1 MQPFFYKKYLFF
13 LFPKKTTKYA
23 ICLTIYSIITTEIN
37 MERGIQMIFETH
49 AHYDDDAFDIDR
61 DELLAHMQE
70 NGIET
75 VVNIAASL
83 KSVQTTMDLTKQYA
97 HVYGAVG
104 VHPSETEE
112 LNEENFAWM
121 KEMAKD
127 EKCLAIG
134 EIGLDYHYPDPERD
148 VQKTWFIRQ
157 MELAKEINK
166 PVIIH
171 SREAAAD
178 TMEILSNSDFKD
190 VTGVMHCYSYSVE
203 IARELMKMDYYFGI
217 GGVVT
222 FSNAKKLV
230 QAVNEIPMDRILLET
245 DCPYLAPTPHRG
257 ERNSSLYLPLVVNK
271 IAEIKG
277 ISYDEVV
284 QITCDNAKRFFK
296 L

>member
-1 MQPFFYKKYLFF
+1 
-13 LFPKKTTKYA
+13 
-23 ICLTIYSIITTEIN
+23 
-37 MERGIQMIFETH
+37 MIFETH
-49 AHYDDDAFDIDR
+49 AHYDDDAFDTDR
-61 DELLAHMQE
+61 EELLSHMQD

-83 KSVQTTMDLTKQYA
+83 KSVRTTMDLTIQYD

-112 LNEENFAWM
+112 LNDENFAWM
-121 KEMAKD
+121 KEMAQAD
-127 EKCLAIG
+127 KCLAIG

-148 VQKTWFIRQ
+148 IQKKWFIRQ
-157 MELAKEINK
+157 MEMAKELCK

-178 TMEILSNSDFKD
+178 TMEILTKPEFKD
-190 VTGVMHCYSYSVE
+190 VKGVMHCYSYSVE
-203 IARELMKMDYYFGI
+203 TARELMKLDYYFGI

-230 QAVNEIPMDRILLET
+230 EAVKEIPMDRILLET

-257 ERNSSLYLPLVVNK
+257 ERNSSLYLPLVVEK
-271 IAEIKG
+271 IAELKCM
-277 ISYDEVV
+277 SYDEVV
-284 QITCDNAKRFFK
+284 DITRDNAKRFFNLK
-296 L
+296 

>member
-1 MQPFFYKKYLFF
+1 
-13 LFPKKTTKYA
+13 
-23 ICLTIYSIITTEIN
+23 
-37 MERGIQMIFETH
+37 MIFETH

-61 DELLAHMQE
+61 EVLLSNMQA

-83 KSVQTTMDLTKQYA
+83 TSVKTTMELTRQYE

-112 LNEENFAWM
+112 LNEDNYAWM
-121 KEMAKD
+121 MEMARND
-127 EKCLAIG
+127 KCIAIG

-148 VQKTWFIRQ
+148 VQKKWFIRQ
-157 MELAKEINK
+157 MDMAKELGK

-178 TMEILSNSDFKD
+178 TMDILKMPEFVDIK
-190 VTGVMHCYSYSVE
+190 GVMHCYSYSVE

-230 QAVNEIPMDRILLET
+230 EAVKEIPMDRILLET

-257 ERNSSLYLPLVVNK
+257 ERNSSLNLPLVADK
-271 IAEIKG
+271 IAELKSM
-277 ISYDEVV
+277 SYDEVV
-284 QITCDNAKRFFK
+284 DITRDNARRFFNM
-296 L
+296 